1 MRTTLT
7 LDEQIAKALKDVA
20 HRTGKP
26 FKQVV
31 NEALQA
37 GLAAG
42 HVSAKARRYHVKPA
56 ALGGVLGSVDLN
68 TALQL
73 ADALEDREDRAQA
86 CVAQVI
92 LVDANLLIYA
102 VDRDSPHHVLARR
115 WLEDTRS
122 RSESVGIPWIAALAF
137 VRITTHPGI
146 MRSLAPPSVPSATS
160 TAGCVSR
167 S

>member
-31 NEALQA
+31 NETLQA

-42 HVSAKARRYHVKPA
+42 HASAKPRRCRVKPA

-68 TALQL
+68 KALQV
-73 ADALEDREDRAQA
+73 ADALEDREIARK
-86 CVAQVI
+86 
-92 LVDANLLIYA
+92 
-102 VDRDSPHHVLARR
+102 LALRK
-115 WLEDTRS
+115 
-122 RSESVGIPWIAALAF
+122 
-137 VRITTHPGI
+137 
-146 MRSLAPPSVPSATS
+146 
-160 TAGCVSR
+160 
-167 S
+167 